1 MNNND
6 DDESNRPKKKHK
18 LTIFNEGDTTQ
29 GTEWD
34 GNDYSC
40 TYDTLFTISFNIWA
54 ETPQKLEKLLFQN
67 SNQ

>member
-40 TYDTLFTISFNIWA
+40 TPFSPNT
-54 ETPQKLEKLLFQN
+54 
-67 SNQ
+67 